1 MYQLSLIFI
10 FISYFLI
17 FSTSSFLLISL
28 AWFFYGMSSAGM
40 TGSLDTYF
48 VKTIKRKHES
58 IKNFNVKNNYSL
70 LFSGLIG
77 GGVGATIY
85 SYIGINIYLLSLS
98 GFIIAFILI
107 QILIPKKIIK
117 LEDRITLEQM
127 LVGLKS
133 LKHNNKLTLNFNI
146 TLTAK

>member
-1 MYQLSLIFI
+1 MECHRREWLDHWIHI
-10 FISYFLI
+10 
-17 FSTSSFLLISL
+17 LLKQS
-28 AWFFYGMSSAGM
+28 
-40 TGSLDTYF
+40 
-48 VKTIKRKHES
+48 KES

-85 SYIGINIYLLSLS
+85 SYIGINIYLLSLL

-146 TLTAK
+146 TLTAKWCQHSFLLWNSYQWSWQL

>member
-1 MYQLSLIFI
+1 
-10 FISYFLI
+10 
-17 FSTSSFLLISL
+17 
-28 AWFFYGMSSAGM
+28 MSSAGM

-85 SYIGINIYLLSLS
+85 SYIGINIYLLSLL

-117 LEDRITLEQM
+117 LED
-127 LVGLKS
+127 
-133 LKHNNKLTLNFNI
+133 
-146 TLTAK
+146 

>member
-1 MYQLSLIFI
+1 
-10 FISYFLI
+10 
-17 FSTSSFLLISL
+17 
-28 AWFFYGMSSAGM
+28 MSSAEM

-70 LFSGLIG
+70 LFSSLIG

-85 SYIGINIYLLSLS
+85 SYIGINIYLLSLL